1 MRHKDGTLK
10 LFNTG
15 KVNMRLNE
23 GESYVLYSGG
33 GGGFGVPK
41 KRDRHAVLRDLR
53 LGYISEAAA
62 RDTYGVTL
70 TAKERQALAHS
81 LPSA

>member
-33 GGGFGVPK
+33 GGGFGSPK
-41 KRDRHAVLRDLR
+41 KRDRQAVLRDLR
-53 LGYISEAAA
+53 LGYISEASAL
-62 RDTYGVTL
+62 DTYGVKL
-70 TAKERQALAHS
+70 NAKERQALAHS